1 MRVHINTTRGKSSPS
16 LPSELLLYVTAG
28 QGHIVYRELAIP
40 AGFMTEPDAG
50 VPTYAYRAC
59 AAFVTPCT
67 LVILKIRMALSVR
80 EKGEKLH
87 QDEEYTSLPRIGK
100 YVHRKT

>member
-1 MRVHINTTRGKSSPS
+1 M
-16 LPSELLLYVTAG
+16 A
-28 QGHIVYRELAIP
+28 
-40 AGFMTEPDAG
+40 EPDAG
-50 VPTYAYRAC
+50 MLAYAYQAR
-59 AAFVTPCT
+59 AAFVIPCT
-67 LVILKIRMALSVR
+67 LVIVKIRMALSVC